1 MLLQKHGSVPSGGD
15 IALADCHHAQ
25 SVVSHTH
32 KLTMT
37 DIDHRCHSLAMSW
50 WVYSHTLDMQMP
62 RRDTNGH
69 LVFACA
75 CSYVSACQPVRL
87 SRISIEGKQREGK
100 RSAQLDT
107 HSLPIRC
114 LFRISASLHTA
125 HFIQALVEF
134 HVPFPFEVTIAP
146 SGLKLAITWY
156 CCFAI
161 KSLTLPAWACLVA
174 FALKQS
180 VEHTNTREAAS
191 STV

>member
-1 MLLQKHGSVPSGGD
+1 MLLQRHGSGPSGGD

-25 SVVSHTH
+25 SVVSHAH

-37 DIDHRCHSLAMSW
+37 DIDHRCHSLAMSR

-62 RRDTNGH
+62 WRDTNGH
-69 LVFACA
+69 LVFAYA
-75 CSYVSACQPVRL
+75 CSYVSACPSVSYLNR
-87 SRISIEGKQREGK
+87 GKAERGGK
-100 RSAQLDT
+100 KCTAGHAQFANSLFVPDFCQFT
-107 HSLPIRC
+107 HS
-114 LFRISASLHTA
+114 A

-156 CCFAI
+156 RCFAI

-180 VEHTNTREAAS
+180 VEHTNTRKAAS
-191 STV
+191 SNV